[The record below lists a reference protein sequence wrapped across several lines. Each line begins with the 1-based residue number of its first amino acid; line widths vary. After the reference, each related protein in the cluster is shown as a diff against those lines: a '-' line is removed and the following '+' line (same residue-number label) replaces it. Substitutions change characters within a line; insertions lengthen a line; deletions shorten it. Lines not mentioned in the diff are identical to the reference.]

1 MIGPLTIALPDWTAD
16 LVDPGRAFRSVEER
30 MQLAIALARENVLRG
45 SGGPFGAAVFELE
58 TGRLVGV
65 GVNLV
70 VGHHNSV
77 LHAEILA
84 LMTAEQAVGS
94 YSLRA
99 DGLPAHELVASCSP
113 CAMCLGAALWGGVRR
128 ITTGATREEAM
139 AFGFDEGPVFP
150 ESYRYLER
158 RGIAFHADVLRAEAK
173 AVLELYQ
180 DQGGTV
186 YNG

>member
-1 MIGPLTIALPDWTAD
+1 MIEPLTIALPDWTGH
-16 LVDPGRAFRSVEER
+16 LVDPSHAFRSVEER

-84 LMTAEQAVGS
+84 LMTAEQVVGS

-99 DGLPAHELVASCSP
+99 DGLPEHELVASCSP
-113 CAMCLGAALWGGVRR
+113 CAMCLGEALWGGVRR

-158 RGIAFHADVLRAEAK
+158 RGVAFRAEVLREEAK
-173 AVLELYQ
+173 AVLALYR
-180 DQGGTV
+180 DQGGMV